1 MSIHPVWRVI
11 VSSRSGGGK
20 ARHDW
25 PEIAKLLTA
34 RNIEFSETITDHSY
48 HAIEL
53 AKEAVRDGFRKLL
66 VIGGDGA
73 VHEVLN
79 GLYSQ
84 EEVPPSEVTVA
95 LIPVGS
101 GNDWSRLH
109 GIPHDY
115 AKAAD
120 LVAAAGSHVRKQDVA
135 RVHTRMDG
143 KPYCRYM
150 MNIGGLGFD
159 SEVCH
164 RFDLAKER
172 GHAGDRQYLR
182 SLLSGFVFY
191 KSLKFRVSVD
201 GEEFYRGPAF
211 SVALGIGR
219 YCGGGMRQTP
229 EAIPDDGLIAVT
241 VVGKLSKWKFLAKV
255 PSLFRGDIFRHK
267 EVTHTRGRQ
276 VEISAAPYS
285 YMEVDGEPVGITPV
299 RIEVIP
305 AGVQVVSGLQAG
317 QFFGSM

>member
-1 MSIHPVWRVI
+1 MMTIQSAWKVI

-25 PEIAKLLTA
+25 PEIANLLKA
-34 RNIEFSETITDHSY
+34 KSIEFIASITDHAY

-53 AKEAVRDGFRKLL
+53 AREAVLSGFRKLL
-66 VIGGDGA
+66 VVGGDGA

-84 EEVPPSEVTVA
+84 TEVSPSEVTVG

-109 GIPHDY
+109 RIPADY
-115 AKAAD
+115 GRAVD
-120 LVAAAGSHVRKQDVA
+120 LIAEAGVRTRLQDVA
-135 RVHTRMDG
+135 CVHTLMDG

-159 SEVCH
+159 SDVCR
-164 RFDLAKER
+164 RFDIAKEH
-172 GHAGDRQYLR
+172 GHAGDRQYLK
-182 SLLSGFVFY
+182 SLLSGFLAY
-191 KSLKFRVSVD
+191 RPLRFRVVVD
-201 GEEFYRGPAF
+201 GEEFYHGTAF
-211 SVALGIGR
+211 SVALGIGQ

-229 EAIPDDGLIAVT
+229 DAVPDDGLINVT
-241 VVGKLSKWKFLAKV
+241 VVGKLSKWKFLSKV
-255 PSLFRGDIFRHK
+255 PSLFKGDIYRHK
-267 EVTHTRGRQ
+267 EVRHTTGRR

-299 RIEVIP
+299 RVEVIP
-305 AGVQVVSGLQAG
+305 AGVQVVSNL
-317 QFFGSM
+317 

>member
-1 MSIHPVWRVI
+1 MMTIQSAWKVI

-25 PEIAKLLTA
+25 PEIANLLKA
-34 RNIEFSETITDHSY
+34 KSIEFIASITDHAY

-53 AKEAVRDGFRKLL
+53 AREAVLSGFRKLL
-66 VIGGDGA
+66 VVGGDGA

-84 EEVPPSEVTVA
+84 TEVSPSEVTVG

-109 GIPHDY
+109 RIPADY
-115 AKAAD
+115 GRAVD
-120 LVAAAGSHVRKQDVA
+120 LIAEAGVRTRLQDVA
-135 RVHTRMDG
+135 RVHTLMDG

-159 SEVCH
+159 SDVCR
-164 RFDLAKER
+164 RFDIAKEH
-172 GHAGDRQYLR
+172 GHAGDRQYLK
-182 SLLSGFVFY
+182 SLLSGFLAY
-191 KSLKFRVSVD
+191 RPLRFRVAVD
-201 GEEFYRGPAF
+201 GEEFYHGTAF
-211 SVALGIGR
+211 SVALGIGQ

-229 EAIPDDGLIAVT
+229 DAVPDDGLINVT
-241 VVGKLSKWKFLAKV
+241 VVGKLSKWKFLSKV
-255 PSLFRGDIFRHK
+255 PSLFKGDIYRHK
-267 EVTHTRGRQ
+267 EVRHTTGRR

-305 AGVQVVSGLQAG
+305 AGVQVVSNL
-317 QFFGSM
+317 

>member
-1 MSIHPVWRVI
+1 MIIQSAWRVI

-25 PEIAKLLTA
+25 PSIAKLLKA
-34 RNIEFSETITDHSY
+34 KSIEFSERITDHAY

-53 AKEAVRDGFRKLL
+53 AREAVLAGFRKLL

-73 VHEVLN
+73 IHEVLN

-84 EEVPPSEVTVA
+84 QDVPPSEVTLA

-109 GIPHDY
+109 QIPFDY
-115 AKAAD
+115 EQAVD
-120 LVAAAGSHVRKQDVA
+120 LVAKADSHTRVQDVA
-135 RVHTRMDG
+135 RVHTLMDG

-159 SEVCH
+159 SDVCR

-172 GHAGDRQYLR
+172 GHASDRQYLK
-182 SLLSGFVFY
+182 SLLSGFLAY
-191 KSLKFRVSVD
+191 KPLRFRVAVD
-201 GEEFYRGPAF
+201 GVEFYQGTAF
-211 SVALGIGR
+211 SVALGIGT

-229 EAIPDDGLIAVT
+229 DAISDDGLINVT
-241 VVGKLSKWKFLAKV
+241 VVGKLSKWKFLSKV
-255 PSLFRGDIFRHK
+255 PSLFKGDIYKHK
-267 EVTHTRGRQ
+267 EVKHTVGHT
-276 VEISAAPYS
+276 VEIEAASYS

-305 AGVQVVSGLQAG
+305 AGVQVVSSL
-317 QFFGSM
+317 

>member
-1 MSIHPVWRVI
+1 MMTIQSAWKVI

-25 PEIAKLLTA
+25 PEIANLLKA
-34 RNIEFSETITDHSY
+34 KSIEFIASITDHAY

-53 AKEAVRDGFRKLL
+53 AREAVLSGFRKLL
-66 VIGGDGA
+66 VVGGDGA

-84 EEVPPSEVTVA
+84 TEVSPSEVTVG

-109 GIPHDY
+109 RIPADY
-115 AKAAD
+115 GRAVD
-120 LVAAAGSHVRKQDVA
+120 LIAEAGVRTRLQDVA
-135 RVHTRMDG
+135 CVHTLMDG

-159 SEVCH
+159 SDVCR
-164 RFDLAKER
+164 RFDIAKEH
-172 GHAGDRQYLR
+172 GHAGDRQYLK
-182 SLLSGFVFY
+182 SLLSGFLAY
-191 KSLKFRVSVD
+191 RPLRFRVVVD
-201 GEEFYRGPAF
+201 GEEFYHGTAF
-211 SVALGIGR
+211 SVALGIGQ

-229 EAIPDDGLIAVT
+229 DAVPDDGLINVT
-241 VVGKLSKWKFLAKV
+241 VVGKLSKWKFLSKV
-255 PSLFRGDIFRHK
+255 PSLFKGDIYRHK
-267 EVTHTRGRQ
+267 EVRHTTGRR

-305 AGVQVVSGLQAG
+305 AGVQVVSNL
-317 QFFGSM
+317 

>member
-1 MSIHPVWRVI
+1 MSIVSVWSVI

-20 ARHDW
+20 AAHDW
-25 PEIAKLLTA
+25 PLISKMLKSKG
-34 RNIEFSETITDHSY
+34 IEFIEHITDHAY

-53 AKEAVRDGFRKLL
+53 AREAVLSGYRKLL
-66 VIGGDGA
+66 VVGGDGA
-73 VHEVLN
+73 IHEVLN

-84 EEVPPSEVTVA
+84 TEVSPSEVTLG

-109 GIPHDY
+109 EIPHDY
-115 AKAAD
+115 ERATG
-120 LVAAAGSHVRKQDVA
+120 LIAAAAEHVRAQDVA
-135 RVHTRMDG
+135 RVDTRMDG
-143 KPYCRYM
+143 RPYCRYM

-172 GHAGDRQYLR
+172 GQAGDRQYLR
-182 SLLSGFVFY
+182 SLLSGFFSY
-191 KSLKFRVSVD
+191 KPLKFRVEVD
-201 GEEFYRGPAF
+201 GREFYRGTAF
-211 SVALGIGR
+211 SVAMGIGK

-229 EAIPDDGLIAVT
+229 DAVPDDGLIDLT

-255 PSLFRGDIFRHK
+255 PSLFKGDIFRHK
-267 EVTHTRGRQ
+267 EVMHTRGR
-276 VEISAAPYS
+276 VIDVSAAPYS

-305 AGVQVVSGLQAG
+305 AGVQVVSNL
-317 QFFGSM
+317 

>member
-1 MSIHPVWRVI
+1 MMTIQSAWKVI

-25 PEIAKLLTA
+25 PEIANLLKA
-34 RNIEFSETITDHSY
+34 KSIEFIASITDHAY

-53 AKEAVRDGFRKLL
+53 AREAVLSGFRKLL
-66 VIGGDGA
+66 VVGGDGA

-84 EEVPPSEVTVA
+84 TEVSPSEVTVG

-109 GIPHDY
+109 RIPADY
-115 AKAAD
+115 GRAVDLIAEAD
-120 LVAAAGSHVRKQDVA
+120 VRTRLQDVA
-135 RVHTRMDG
+135 CVHTLMDG

-159 SEVCH
+159 SDVCR
-164 RFDLAKER
+164 RFDIAKEH
-172 GHAGDRQYLR
+172 GHAGDRQYLK
-182 SLLSGFVFY
+182 SLLSGFLAY
-191 KSLKFRVSVD
+191 RPLRFRVAVD
-201 GEEFYRGPAF
+201 GEEFYHGTAF
-211 SVALGIGR
+211 SVALGIGQ

-229 EAIPDDGLIAVT
+229 DAVPDDGLINVT
-241 VVGKLSKWKFLAKV
+241 VVGKLSKWKFLSKV
-255 PSLFRGDIFRHK
+255 PSLFKGDIYRHK
-267 EVTHTRGRQ
+267 EVRHTTGRR

-305 AGVQVVSGLQAG
+305 AGVQVVSNL
-317 QFFGSM
+317 

>member
-1 MSIHPVWRVI
+1 MMTIQSAWKVI

-25 PEIAKLLTA
+25 PEIANLLKA
-34 RNIEFSETITDHSY
+34 KSIEFIASITDHAY

-53 AKEAVRDGFRKLL
+53 AREAVLSGFRKLL
-66 VIGGDGA
+66 VVGGDGA

-84 EEVPPSEVTVA
+84 TEVSPSEVTVG

-109 GIPHDY
+109 RIPADY
-115 AKAAD
+115 GRAVDLIAEAD
-120 LVAAAGSHVRKQDVA
+120 VRTRLQDVA
-135 RVHTRMDG
+135 CVHTLMDG

-159 SEVCH
+159 SDVCR
-164 RFDLAKER
+164 RFDIAKEH
-172 GHAGDRQYLR
+172 GHAGDRQYLK
-182 SLLSGFVFY
+182 SLLSGFLAY
-191 KSLKFRVSVD
+191 RPLRFRVVVD
-201 GEEFYRGPAF
+201 GEEFYHGTAF
-211 SVALGIGR
+211 SVALGIGQ

-229 EAIPDDGLIAVT
+229 DAVPDDGLINVT
-241 VVGKLSKWKFLAKV
+241 VVGKLSKWKFLSKV
-255 PSLFRGDIFRHK
+255 PSLFKGDIYRHK
-267 EVTHTRGRQ
+267 EVRHTTGRR

-305 AGVQVVSGLQAG
+305 AGVQVVSNL
-317 QFFGSM
+317 

>member
-1 MSIHPVWRVI
+1 MMTIQSAWKVI

-20 ARHDW
+20 AWHDW
-25 PEIAKLLTA
+25 PEIANLLKA
-34 RNIEFSETITDHSY
+34 KSIEFIASITDHAY

-53 AKEAVRDGFRKLL
+53 AREAVLSGFRKLL
-66 VIGGDGA
+66 VVGGDGA

-84 EEVPPSEVTVA
+84 TEVSPSEVTVG

-101 GNDWSRLH
+101 GNEWSRLH
-109 GIPHDY
+109 RIPADY
-115 AKAAD
+115 GRAVD
-120 LVAAAGSHVRKQDVA
+120 LIAEAGVRTRLQDVA
-135 RVHTRMDG
+135 CVHTLMDG

-159 SEVCH
+159 SDVCR
-164 RFDLAKER
+164 RFDIAKEH
-172 GHAGDRQYLR
+172 GHAGDRQYLK
-182 SLLSGFVFY
+182 SLLSGFLAY
-191 KSLKFRVSVD
+191 RPLRFRVVVD
-201 GEEFYRGPAF
+201 GEEFYHGTAF
-211 SVALGIGR
+211 SVALGIGQ

-229 EAIPDDGLIAVT
+229 DAIPDDGLINVT
-241 VVGKLSKWKFLAKV
+241 VVGKLSKWKFLSKV
-255 PSLFRGDIFRHK
+255 PSLFKGDIYRHK
-267 EVTHTRGRQ
+267 EVRHTTGRR

-305 AGVQVVSGLQAG
+305 AGVQVVSNL
-317 QFFGSM
+317 

>member
-1 MSIHPVWRVI
+1 MTILSAWRVI

-20 ARHDW
+20 AFDDW
-25 PEIAKLLTA
+25 PRIAKMLRDKRIA
-34 RNIEFSETITDHSY
+34 FSERITDHAY

-53 AKEAVRDGFRKLL
+53 AREAVREGFRKLL

-73 VHEVLN
+73 IHEVLN

-84 EEVPPSEVTVA
+84 NEVAPADVTIG

-109 GIPHDY
+109 AIPFDY
-115 AKAAD
+115 EKAVGLIAD
-120 LVAAAGSHVRKQDVA
+120 AGRRTRVQDVA
-135 RVHTRMDG
+135 RVDTRMDG

-172 GHAGDRQYLR
+172 GHTGDRQYLR
-182 SLLSGFVFY
+182 SLLAGFLFY
-191 KSLKFRVSVD
+191 KSLKFRVAVD
-201 GEEFYRGPAF
+201 GEEIYRGPAF

-219 YCGGGMRQTP
+219 YCGGGMMQTP
-229 EAIPDDGLIAVT
+229 EAVPDDGLIDVT
-241 VVGKLSKWKFLAKV
+241 VVGRLSKFKFLQKV
-255 PSLFRGDIFRHK
+255 PSLFRGDIFKHK
-267 EVTHTRGRQ
+267 EVIHARGRC
-276 VEISAAPYS
+276 VDISAAPYS

-299 RIEVIP
+299 HVAVIP
-305 AGVQVVSGLQAG
+305 AGVQVVSNL
-317 QFFGSM
+317 

>member
-1 MSIHPVWRVI
+1 MMTIQSAWKVI

-25 PEIAKLLTA
+25 PEIANLLKA
-34 RNIEFSETITDHSY
+34 KSIEFIASITDHAY

-53 AKEAVRDGFRKLL
+53 AREAVLSGFRKLL
-66 VIGGDGA
+66 VVGGDGA

-84 EEVPPSEVTVA
+84 SEVSPSEVTVG

-109 GIPHDY
+109 RIPADY
-115 AKAAD
+115 GRAVD
-120 LVAAAGSHVRKQDVA
+120 LIAEAGVRTRLQDVA
-135 RVHTRMDG
+135 CVHTLMDG
-143 KPYCRYM
+143 KPYCPYM

-159 SEVCH
+159 SDVCR
-164 RFDLAKER
+164 RFDIAKEH
-172 GHAGDRQYLR
+172 GHAGDRQYLK
-182 SLLSGFVFY
+182 SLLSGFLAY
-191 KSLKFRVSVD
+191 RPLRFRVVVD
-201 GEEFYRGPAF
+201 GEEFYHGTAF
-211 SVALGIGR
+211 SVALGIGQ

-229 EAIPDDGLIAVT
+229 DAVPDDGLINVT
-241 VVGKLSKWKFLAKV
+241 VVGKLSKWKFLSKV
-255 PSLFRGDIFRHK
+255 PSLFKGDIYRHK
-267 EVTHTRGRQ
+267 EVRHTTGRR

-305 AGVQVVSGLQAG
+305 AGVQVVSNL
-317 QFFGSM
+317 

>member
-1 MSIHPVWRVI
+1 MMTIQSAWKVI

-25 PEIAKLLTA
+25 PEIANLLKA
-34 RNIEFSETITDHSY
+34 KSIEFIASITDHAY

-53 AKEAVRDGFRKLL
+53 AREAVLSGFRKLL
-66 VIGGDGA
+66 VVGGDGA

-84 EEVPPSEVTVA
+84 TEVSPSEVTVG

-109 GIPHDY
+109 RIPADY
-115 AKAAD
+115 GRAVDLIAEAD
-120 LVAAAGSHVRKQDVA
+120 VRTRLQDVA
-135 RVHTRMDG
+135 CVHTLMDG

-159 SEVCH
+159 SDVCR
-164 RFDLAKER
+164 RFDIAKEH
-172 GHAGDRQYLR
+172 GHAGDRQYLK
-182 SLLSGFVFY
+182 SLLSGFLAY
-191 KSLKFRVSVD
+191 RPLRFRVAVD
-201 GEEFYRGPAF
+201 GEEFYHGTAF
-211 SVALGIGR
+211 SVALGIGQ

-229 EAIPDDGLIAVT
+229 DAIPDDGLINVT
-241 VVGKLSKWKFLAKV
+241 VVGKLSKWKFLSKV
-255 PSLFRGDIFRHK
+255 PSLFKGDIYRHK
-267 EVTHTRGRQ
+267 EVRHTTGRR

-305 AGVQVVSGLQAG
+305 AGVQVVSNL
-317 QFFGSM
+317 

>member
-1 MSIHPVWRVI
+1 MMTIQSAWKVI

-25 PEIAKLLTA
+25 PEIANLLKA
-34 RNIEFSETITDHSY
+34 KSIEFIASITDHAY

-53 AKEAVRDGFRKLL
+53 AREAVLSGFRKLL
-66 VIGGDGA
+66 VVGGDGA

-84 EEVPPSEVTVA
+84 TEVSPSEVTVG

-109 GIPHDY
+109 RIPADY
-115 AKAAD
+115 GRAVD
-120 LVAAAGSHVRKQDVA
+120 LIAEAGVRTRLQDVA
-135 RVHTRMDG
+135 CVHTLMDG

-159 SEVCH
+159 SDVCR
-164 RFDLAKER
+164 RFDIAKEH
-172 GHAGDRQYLR
+172 GHAGDRQYLK
-182 SLLSGFVFY
+182 SLLSGFLAY
-191 KSLKFRVSVD
+191 RPLRFRVVVD
-201 GEEFYRGPAF
+201 GEEFYHGTAF
-211 SVALGIGR
+211 SVALGIGQ

-229 EAIPDDGLIAVT
+229 DAIPDDGLINVT
-241 VVGKLSKWKFLAKV
+241 VVGKLSKWKFLSKV
-255 PSLFRGDIFRHK
+255 PSLFRGDIYRHK
-267 EVTHTRGRQ
+267 EVRHTTGRR

-305 AGVQVVSGLQAG
+305 AGVQVVSNL
-317 QFFGSM
+317 

>member
-1 MSIHPVWRVI
+1 MMTIQSAWKVI

-25 PEIAKLLTA
+25 PEIANLLKA
-34 RNIEFSETITDHSY
+34 KSIEFIASITDHAY

-53 AKEAVRDGFRKLL
+53 AREAVLSGFRKLL
-66 VIGGDGA
+66 VVGGDGA

-84 EEVPPSEVTVA
+84 TEVSPSEVTVG

-109 GIPHDY
+109 RIPADY
-115 AKAAD
+115 GRAVD
-120 LVAAAGSHVRKQDVA
+120 LIAEAGVRTRLQDVA
-135 RVHTRMDG
+135 CVHTLMDG

-159 SEVCH
+159 SDVCR
-164 RFDLAKER
+164 RFDIAKEH
-172 GHAGDRQYLR
+172 GHAGDRQYLK
-182 SLLSGFVFY
+182 SLLSGFLAY
-191 KSLKFRVSVD
+191 RPLRFRVAVD
-201 GEEFYRGPAF
+201 GEEFYHGTAF
-211 SVALGIGR
+211 SVALGIGQ

-229 EAIPDDGLIAVT
+229 DAVPDDGLINVT
-241 VVGKLSKWKFLAKV
+241 VVGKLSKWKFLSKV
-255 PSLFRGDIFRHK
+255 PSLFKGDIYRHK
-267 EVTHTRGRQ
+267 EVRHTTGRR

-305 AGVQVVSGLQAG
+305 AGVQVVSNL
-317 QFFGSM
+317 

>member
-1 MSIHPVWRVI
+1 MMTIQSAWKVI

-25 PEIAKLLTA
+25 PEIANLLKA
-34 RNIEFSETITDHSY
+34 KSIEFIASITDHAY

-53 AKEAVRDGFRKLL
+53 AREAVLSGFRKLL
-66 VIGGDGA
+66 VVGGDGA

-84 EEVPPSEVTVA
+84 TEVSPSEVTVG
-95 LIPVGS
+95 LSPVGS

-109 GIPHDY
+109 RIPADY
-115 AKAAD
+115 GRAVD
-120 LVAAAGSHVRKQDVA
+120 LIAEAGVRTRLQDVA
-135 RVHTRMDG
+135 CVHTLMDG

-159 SEVCH
+159 SDVCR
-164 RFDLAKER
+164 RFDIAKEH
-172 GHAGDRQYLR
+172 GHAGDRQYLK
-182 SLLSGFVFY
+182 SLLSGFLAY
-191 KSLKFRVSVD
+191 RPLRFRVVVD
-201 GEEFYRGPAF
+201 GEEFYHGTAF
-211 SVALGIGR
+211 SVALGIGQ

-229 EAIPDDGLIAVT
+229 DAIPDDGLINVT
-241 VVGKLSKWKFLAKV
+241 VVGKLSKWKFLSKV
-255 PSLFRGDIFRHK
+255 PSLFKGDIYRHK
-267 EVTHTRGRQ
+267 EVRHTTGRR

-305 AGVQVVSGLQAG
+305 AGVQVVSNL
-317 QFFGSM
+317 